1 MFIQR
6 RMSPELKQA
15 LSSIPAN
22 LRAEVERVFEEHAR
36 LLEIGERDRQIVL
49 VTIDRVGVRF
59 DELSEVPKIAAE
71 RVSRALEE
79 TISDGA

>member
-59 DELSEVPKIAAE
+59 DELTEVPKIAAE